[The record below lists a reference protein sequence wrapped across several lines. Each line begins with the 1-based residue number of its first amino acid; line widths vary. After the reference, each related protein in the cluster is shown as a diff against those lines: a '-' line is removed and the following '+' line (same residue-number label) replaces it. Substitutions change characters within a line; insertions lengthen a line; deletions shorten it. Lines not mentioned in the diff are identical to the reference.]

1 MLKIG
6 DLIHDFTAPDQLGKP
21 MTLTNLLQGGPVV
34 IFFYPRAMTAGCTAQ
49 SCHFRDLAQDFHAVG
64 ASIVGISSDS
74 VERQATFDQKH
85 RFGFPLLSDPD
96 RIIAKQF
103 GVKRLGPLFNR
114 RATFVIGKDSRVIQV
129 IASELSMSK
138 HADVAIE
145 TLRHLPKST

>member
-129 IASELSMSK
+129 IA
-138 HADVAIE
+138 
-145 TLRHLPKST
+145 

>member
-85 RFGFPLLSDPD
+85 RFGFPLLSDPNKIYPL
-96 RIIAKQF
+96 RSLRCRGSSRARVCAAKIADGAQA
-103 GVKRLGPLFNR
+103 GRLLL
-114 RATFVIGKDSRVIQV
+114 RAAASRSDHIDG
-129 IASELSMSK
+129 A
-138 HADVAIE
+138 
-145 TLRHLPKST
+145 